1 MTLVLLGSIVTMT
14 DFKPKESKDHKG
26 WYEIPG
32 YSKHLANRKGEIFTK
47 KTENFTKGGRAGR
60 YLKVSVYAD
69 GDDNASLC
77 YAHDLVCR
85 AFHGSPKKG
94 QVVLH
99 KDNNRFNNKA
109 GNLSW
114 GSQSEN
120 IKQVYDDGL
129 RPSKESR
136 SPWIHW

>member
-1 MTLVLLGSIVTMT
+1 MYLQHSDLSMS
-14 DFKPKESKDHKG
+14 DFKPKESKDHSG

-69 GDDNASLC
+69 GQDNATLC
-77 YAHDLVCR
+77 YVHDLVCR
-85 AFHGSPKKG
+85 AFHGSPKKD

-99 KDNNRFNNKA
+99 KDNDRNNNKA
-109 GNLSW
+109 SNLSW

-129 RPSKESR
+129 RPSKESYPASYR
-136 SPWIHW
+136 W